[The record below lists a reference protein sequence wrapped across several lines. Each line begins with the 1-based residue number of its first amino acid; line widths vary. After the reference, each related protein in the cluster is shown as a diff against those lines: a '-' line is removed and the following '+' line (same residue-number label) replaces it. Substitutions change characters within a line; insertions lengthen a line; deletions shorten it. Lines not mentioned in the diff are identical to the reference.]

1 MKKISIS
8 NSLLIFSICI
18 LSGCRWNDANLGHNY
33 YYLNEY
39 NALDWGFSGGA
50 IIYKSEEE
58 NVYQDI
64 KISGNVVKVNFDKDF
79 IVAKRVAK
87 DNIKDTSY
95 FIIIKKIDS
104 VLGPLDLQ
112 SFRLKENELKIELK
126 L

>member
-1 MKKISIS
+1 MKMINIRIS
-8 NSLLIFSICI
+8 LFLFSICI
-18 LSGCRWNDANLGHNY
+18 LSGCRWNDSNLGQNY

-39 NALDWGFSGGA
+39 NAVDWGFPGGA

-64 KISGNVVKVNFDKDF
+64 KIPGNVVKVNFDKDF
-79 IVAKRVAK
+79 IIAKRIAK

-95 FIIIKKIDS
+95 FIIIKKTDT
-104 VLGPLDLQ
+104 VLGPLNLQ